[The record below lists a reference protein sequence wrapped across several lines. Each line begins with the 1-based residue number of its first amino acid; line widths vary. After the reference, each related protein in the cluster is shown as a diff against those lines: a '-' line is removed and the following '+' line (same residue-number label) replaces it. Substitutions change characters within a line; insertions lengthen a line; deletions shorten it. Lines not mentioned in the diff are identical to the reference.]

1 MDAEQPVA
9 GPDQTDGA
17 DAGGSL
23 KRFGWFSGVFTPS
36 ILTILGVIMFLRLG
50 WVVGNAGLIGAL
62 AVILISHIITIA
74 TGLSVSSIATN
85 RTVGAGG
92 AYNIISRSLGA
103 PVGAAIG
110 IPLFLGQALSI
121 TFYIVGFSESVAY
134 LWPDIDQRFLSI
146 TVLVLLTAISMKSAE
161 LAIKTQFVVMLAIG
175 LSLVSFFAGSG
186 GDSAPTEITWFNSEG
201 VGFGAVF
208 AVFFPAVTG
217 IMAGVGMSG
226 DLRNPRSDLP
236 RGTMAAIFTGM
247 AVYLAIPIALV
258 FMVSTE
264 SLIND
269 NEVFWN
275 VSRWPMLI
283 YAGVWGATISSA
295 VGSILTAPRTLQALA
310 WDGLAPRLA
319 GRGFGPANEPRIGTA
334 ITFGIA
340 LVGILMG
347 SLDVIAPVL
356 TMFFLAT
363 YGFTNLACG
372 LEKWAASP
380 SFRPDFQVP
389 AWVGLFGAGACFY
402 VMSIISLPAM
412 FLAMLC
418 CLGIFVVTER
428 RQLES
433 DYGDARWG
441 IWSAM
446 ARAALLNLKRVD
458 YHAQNWRP
466 NLIILGGD
474 HTKRRYLLELGSA
487 MVQDRG
493 LVTYFQLLPG
503 SVDDL
508 ADSRRSLVSAMEAEA
523 ERRHSNVFFR
533 VDIVDEVYSGAV
545 AVAQSYGVG
554 TFEANAVLLGWPH
567 RSERSVRYVRMLH
580 DLARLDR
587 SLMVVRHRADR
598 GFGDK
603 QEIHVWWG
611 GLRGNGGLMLL
622 LAHLL
627 TTERSWRDARVQV
640 ITVVDD
646 IEARR
651 QAEDQIVEVLRQAR
665 LQASPRVLMRGGRT
679 IKEIMRSE
687 SAAADLAVVGF
698 AMPDP
703 DQADEFFRRVEN
715 LLEFMPTTV
724 LVHSARNFDGEPV
737 LFDQ

>member
-1 MDAEQPVA
+1 MDAVSPIP
-9 GPDQTDGA
+9 GPSDT
-17 DAGGSL
+17 GSTAPL

-50 WVVGNAGLIGAL
+50 WVVGNAGLIGAI
-62 AVILISHIITIA
+62 AVILLSHVITIA
-74 TGLSVSSIATN
+74 TGLSVSAIATN

-134 LWPDIDQRFLSI
+134 LWPNIDQRALSI
-146 TVLVLLTAISMKSAE
+146 VVLLLLTAISMKSAE
-161 LAIKTQFVVMLAIG
+161 LAIKTQYIVMAAIAAA
-175 LSLVSFFAGSG
+175 LVSFFSG
-186 GDSAPTEITWFNSEG
+186 GGGESAPREIAWLNTSG
-201 VGFGAVF
+201 AGFGAVF

-236 RGTMAAIFTGM
+236 KGTMAAIFVGM
-247 AVYLAIPIALV
+247 AIYLALPVALV
-258 FMVSTE
+258 LMVDSQTLVE
-264 SLIND
+264 D
-269 NEVFWN
+269 NNVFWS

-283 YAGVWGATISSA
+283 FLGVWGATISSA

-310 WDGLAPRLA
+310 WDGLAPGFA

-340 LVGILMG
+340 LTGVLMG

-372 LEKWAASP
+372 LEKWSASP
-380 SFRPDFQVP
+380 SFRPDFEVP
-389 AWVGLFGAGACFY
+389 AWVSLLGAAACFY

-412 FLAMLC
+412 LLALFC

-441 IWSAM
+441 IWSALT
-446 ARAALLNLKRVD
+446 RAALINLKHVD

-474 HTKRRYLLELGSA
+474 HSKRAFLLELGSA

-493 LVTYFQLLPG
+493 LVTYFHLLKG
-503 SVDDL
+503 SVDEL
-508 ADSRRSLVSAMEAEA
+508 ADSRRALVETMEE
-523 ERRHSNVFFR
+523 ESPSHYDNVFFR
-533 VDIVDEVYSGAV
+533 VDIVHDKYPGAV

-554 TFEANAVLLGWPH
+554 TFRANAVLLGWPT
-567 RSERSVRYVRMLH
+567 RIQKADNYMAMLR
-580 DLARLDR
+580 DLARLDH
-587 SLMVVRHRADR
+587 SLFLVRHRPER
-598 GFGDK
+598 GWGDK
-603 QEIHVWWG
+603 REIHVWWG
-611 GLRGNGGLMLL
+611 GLRGNGSLMLL
-622 LAHLL
+622 LAFLL
-627 TTERSWRDARVQV
+627 TTEPSWKSARVQV
-640 ITVVDD
+640 ITVVDN
-646 IEARR
+646 IEHRR
-651 QAEDQIVEVLRQAR
+651 RAEDQIVEVLAAAR
-665 LQASPRVLMRGGRT
+665 LNAQPRVLMRGGRT
-679 IKEIMRSE
+679 IKEIMRAE
-687 SAAADLAVVGF
+687 SSAADLAVVGF
-698 AMPDP
+698 LMPDP
-703 DQADEFFRRVEN
+703 EDAEAFFERTEDM
-715 LLEFMPTTV
+715 LEHMPSTV
-724 LVHSARNFDGEPV
+724 LVHSARDFDGEPV
-737 LFDQ
+737 LFDL